1 MTKNVDTQ
9 GIEALNL
16 ARAICLRVDIALLLR
31 CLLMAWV
38 FGLAMVSACAHAAD
52 STKTLR
58 LAFPIAETSYDNAVA
73 NDEASQSI
81 GARIIEPMLEYHYLA
96 RPVQL
101 VPRTLESMPLVSDNG
116 ATFLC
121 NIRKGIFFAD
131 DRAFKGKP
139 RELTAADYAYSLKR
153 LLDPKVKS
161 PWYFLLEGKLIGG
174 DEARA
179 SAVKSGRFDYDAK
192 LPGLELL
199 DRYTLR
205 IRLKATD
212 YNFAYVLAMPSVGAA
227 AREAVEMYGAD
238 IGSHPV
244 GTGAYQLARDEYKRA
259 RLTVLVANPTY
270 RKRTWDWVS
279 SDPEDQA
286 LIKTMVGKSL
296 PAIGRIEVNFIEEA
310 HPQWL
315 AFVSGQHDY
324 LWDLPAS
331 MIGVAKTGRILK
343 PELAAKGIRLVMKQT
358 PTIYYTLFNMTD
370 PIVGGDS
377 IEKIALRRAI
387 QYAFPLD
394 EQSKVLFHGDPIAAK
409 GVVPPNVTGHSPT
422 RPRTHQYDPALAR
435 ALLDRFGYID
445 RDGDGYREMPDG
457 SPLVVARASGTVLL
471 ARQMDELWKRAMD
484 AVGIKMTFE
493 QQKLVDRRKAAREG
507 QAKLMNESW
516 TADHPDAE
524 NFLQLLYGGNAVS
537 GGENYSR
544 FKLKAF
550 DERYKK
556 MRALPDGP
564 ARNRLISEM
573 EDLVK
578 HYAPWIVTWHDTAF
592 YLEQPWFIGFKKHP
606 IAPDAWEYV
615 DVTPRRTVM

>member
-1 MTKNVDTQ
+1 MK
-9 GIEALNL
+9 GIGCKFA
-16 ARAICLRVDIALLLR
+16 LR
-31 CLLMAWV
+31 CLLTACV
-38 FGLAMVSACAHAAD
+38 FGLAMVSALAHANP
-52 STKTLR
+52 TKTLR
-58 LAFPIAETSYDNAVA
+58 LAFPIAETSFDNAFA
-73 NDEASQSI
+73 SDEVSQSI
-81 GARIIEPMLEYHYLA
+81 GARIIEPMLGYHYLA
-96 RPVQL
+96 RPVKL

-116 ATFLC
+116 ATILC
-121 NIRKGIFFAD
+121 KIRKGIFVAD
-131 DRAFKGKP
+131 DPAFKGKQ
-139 RELTAADYAYSLKR
+139 RELTATDYAYSLKR

-161 PWYFLLEGKLIGG
+161 PWHFLLEGKLVGG

-179 SAVKSGRFDYDAK
+179 AAVKAGRFDYDAK
-192 LPGLELL
+192 LPGLEVL

-212 YNFAYVLAMPSVGAA
+212 YNFAYVLAMPSTGAA

-238 IGSHPV
+238 TGSHPV
-244 GTGAYQLARDEYKRA
+244 GTGAYQLARNEYKRA
-259 RLTVLVANPTY
+259 SLTVLVANPTY

-279 SDPEDQA
+279 DAPEDQA
-286 LIKTMVGKSL
+286 MIKTMTGKSV
-296 PAIGRIEVNFIEEA
+296 PAVGRIEINFIEEA
-310 HPQWL
+310 QPQWL

-331 MIGVAKTGRILK
+331 MIDVAKTGKTLK

-358 PTIYYTLFNMTD
+358 PGTYYTLFNMTD
-370 PIVGGDS
+370 PTVGGYS
-377 IEKIALRRAI
+377 VEKIALRRAI

-409 GVVPPNVTGHSPT
+409 GIVPPNVTGHSPT
-422 RPRTHQYDPALAR
+422 RARTHQYDPELAR
-435 ALLDRFGYID
+435 ALLDRFGYKD

-457 SPLVVARASGTVLL
+457 SKLVVARASGTVLL
-471 ARQMDELWKRAMD
+471 ARQLDELWKRAMD

-507 QAKLMNESW
+507 RAKLMNESW
-516 TADHPDAE
+516 NADYPDAE

-550 DERYKK
+550 DDRYEK

-564 ARNRLISEM
+564 ARNLLIGEM

-578 HYAPWIVTWHDTAF
+578 YYAPWIVTWYDTAF
-592 YLEQPWFIGFKKHP
+592 YLEQPWFVGFKKHP

-615 DVTPRRTVM
+615 DVTSGQPSR